1 MIRDHM
7 MWTADLDCVRIFNTL
22 TRKMVTIKYPGA
34 ALWDLLLQKYPAGK
48 IVDMMAALTKKEK
61 LKAEEFVAA
70 TIQDW
75 SEKGFIKPFAPAD
88 DNQDVG

>member
-1 MIRDHM
+1 M
-7 MWTADLDCVRIFNTL
+7 
-22 TRKMVTIKYPGA
+22 TIKYPGA
-34 ALWDLLLQKYPAGK
+34 ALWDLLLQKYPAEK

-61 LKAEEFVAA
+61 SHAEVFLAA

-75 SEKGFIKPFAPAD
+75 IEKGFIKPFAPAD